1 MTHENRTLPKRPPAN
16 RTAAARR
23 RHAANF
29 SDAVVAVYVHEISA
43 RHRPRRRT
51 AEAAATRC

>member
-1 MTHENRTLPKRPPAN
+1 MTHANTPLPQRPATKTMDA
-16 RTAAARR
+16 RRR
-23 RHAANF
+23 RHASNF

-43 RHRPRRRT
+43 RHRPRRRA